1 MKMIPAEELQPEAL
15 EKWHEEL
22 VFYGFKLSGENTWT
36 NANNGV
42 IAHLSSALGSGM
54 GFIGYKNAS
63 CSFSYDIERTPDV
76 AKRLAEA
83 LLFHTPESAEEIYS
97 EIPNMAPK
105 TLQHIFNGIELQKE
119 GIKDKEDAQ
128 MLGFIFDSLLSQN
141 AKLLEIGK
149 QDKELLKK
157 ISDMIL
163 RICEGW
169 FLKHND
175 MSLTFSILPTD
186 LTEEDGFVYT
196 VPPVF
201 IDAIRYF
208 VYGGEN
214 SPQ

>member
-1 MKMIPAEELQPEAL
+1 MIPTEELQLEAL

-22 VFYGFKLSGENTWT
+22 VFYGFKLSNENTWV

-42 IAHLSSALGSGM
+42 IAHLSSAMGNGM

-63 CSFSYDIERTPDV
+63 CSFSYDIERTPEV
-76 AKRLAEA
+76 AKRIAEA
-83 LLFHTPESAEEIYS
+83 LLFHTPESAEVLYS
-97 EIPNMAPK
+97 EVPNMAPK

-128 MLGFIFDSLLSQN
+128 VLGFIFDGLLSQN
-141 AKLLEIGK
+141 AQLIAEGK
-149 QDKELLKK
+149 QDRDLLKE
-157 ISDMIL
+157 ISGMIL

-175 MSLTFSILPTD
+175 MNLAFSILPTA
-186 LTEEDGFVYT
+186 LTDEEGFVYT

-201 IDAIRYF
+201 IDVIRYF
-208 VYGGEN
+208 VYGGGNE
-214 SPQ
+214 PQ

>member
-1 MKMIPAEELQPEAL
+1 MQMIPPEKLQPEAL

-22 VFYGFKLSGENTWT
+22 VFYGFKLSEENTWT
-36 NANNGV
+36 NDNNGV
-42 IAHLSSALGSGM
+42 IAHLSSALGNGM

-63 CSFSYDIERTPDV
+63 CSFIYDIERTPEV

-83 LLFHTPESAEEIYS
+83 LLFHTQESAEAIYS

-105 TLQHIFNGIELQKE
+105 TLQHIFDGIELQKE
-119 GIKDKEDAQ
+119 GIKDKETAQ
-128 MLGFIFDSLLSQN
+128 MLGLIFDGLLSQN
-141 AKLLEIGK
+141 AQLIAEGK
-149 QDKELLKK
+149 HDDELLSQ
-157 ISDMIL
+157 IADMII

-175 MSLTFSILPTD
+175 ISFAFSILPTD
-186 LTEEDGFVYT
+186 LTEEEGFVYT

-201 IDAIRYF
+201 IDAVRHL
-208 VYGGEN
+208 VYGEGN